1 MKFFAPILQGVIV
14 LLIASLIGGGFQVYA
29 QVGEL
34 GLRVNAIE
42 NAIAKFDET
51 LNKVELCRE
60 K

>member
-1 MKFFAPILQGVIV
+1 MKFFTPILQGVIV

-29 QVGEL
+29 QVDEL
-34 GLRVNAIE
+34 GIRVDAIE
-42 NAIAKFDET
+42 TTISKIDAT